1 MKLSNHLLRTS
12 LACLATLITASGQT
26 PARLGPHT
34 NSFWPAGFMAAAKAE
49 EPAEPASNPYVNLK
63 QPALLLPKDVSA
75 DSLTP
80 SQKAVRDSEKHF
92 QYGKFY
98 IQEGKVDEARK
109 EFNLA
114 IDTLL
119 DVPESAPDRSVA
131 EKKNEELIRLIHRYD
146 IESLGSGE
154 SPESPVFVQS
164 NLPEILDRT
173 FPIDPRLKDRTLAQV
188 AAASSE
194 LPLTVND
201 AVLSYINYFT
211 SERGRRVMIYGWKH
225 AGRYKSMISRI
236 LDEEGV
242 PQELISLAQ
251 AESGFVPRAVS
262 RVAAAGMWQF
272 MRSRGSEYGL
282 NSSALHDDRLDPEK
296 ATRAAAKHL
305 RDLYSQLGDW
315 YLAMA
320 AYNCG
325 PFCVERAVQRTGF
338 ADFWELRSR
347 SVLPRET
354 MNYVPAILAMA
365 IISKNPEAYGIT
377 PETPEPSMEY
387 DTVQTTCPTSLA
399 LIADAADL
407 PVAEIRDLNPSLL
420 RNLAPANYEVRVPK
434 AKGSVVL
441 AALESVPEPKRDSW
455 RLHRVAEG
463 ETLTAI
469 ARRYSTAAGSIIA
482 ANARL
487 DSSFFDAPESGEM
500 LLIPA
505 SAQVQPA
512 KRSVASKARG
522 TAHRGYTT
530 AATRIHPTAA
540 KRVAVVS
547 KTRKPISR

>member
-1 MKLSNHLLRTS
+1 
-12 LACLATLITASGQT
+12 
-26 PARLGPHT
+26 
-34 NSFWPAGFMAAAKAE
+34 MAAAKAE

-63 QPALLLPKDVSA
+63 QPALLLPKEISA

-80 SQKAVRDSEKHF
+80 SQKAVRDSDKHF

-98 IQEGKVDEARK
+98 IQEGKLDEARK

-131 EKKNEELIRLIHRYD
+131 EKKSEELIRLIHRYD

-225 AGRYKSMISRI
+225 AGRYKPMISRI

-262 RVAAAGMWQF
+262 RAAAAGMWQF
-272 MRSRGSEYGL
+272 VRSRGMEYGL
-282 NSSALHDDRLDPEK
+282 NASALHDDRLDPEK

-347 SVLPRET
+347 SALPRET

-377 PETPEPSMEY
+377 PETPERAMEY

-399 LIADAADL
+399 LVADAADL

-505 SAQVQPA
+505 SVQVQPV
-512 KRSVASKARG
+512 KRAVPSKARA
-522 TAHRGYTT
+522 TAHRGYATT
-530 AATRIHPTAA
+530 ATRIHPAST

-547 KTRKPISR
+547 KTHKPISR